1 MPPRITRDEAARI
14 AALAK
19 LDMADHELDRAAREL
34 ESILGYFDVIARVD
48 TTGTEPAATMAGPP
62 PLRADAP
69 LPSLAPADT
78 FANAPDAD
86 TAAGLFRVPR
96 VLGS

>member
-1 MPPRITRDEAARI
+1 MPTDLTRADAARI

-19 LDMADHELDRAAREL
+19 LQMTSEELDRVVVELAA
-34 ESILGYFDVIARVD
+34 ILGYFEAIDRID
-48 TTGTEPAATMAGPP
+48 TGGIELATDTPGGG
-62 PLRADAP
+62 LRADAP
-69 LPSLAPADT
+69 LPSLARDDV

-86 TAAGLFRVPR
+86 RQAGLFRVPR

>member
-1 MPPRITRDEAARI
+1 MAPRITRDEAARI

-19 LDMADHELDRAAREL
+19 LDMRGDELDRAAREL
-34 ESILGYFDVIARVD
+34 GSILEYFEALRAVD
-48 TTGTEPAATMAGPP
+48 TEGIAPSAAGDAA
-62 PLRADAP
+62 PLRADEP
-69 LPSLAPADT
+69 QPSLTPGDT

-86 TAAGLFRVPR
+86 RGAGVFRVPR

>member
-1 MPPRITRDEAARI
+1 MTRITRDEAARI
-14 AALAK
+14 AALARI
-19 LDMADHELDRAAREL
+19 DMTEAELDRAARDL
-34 ESILGYFDVIARVD
+34 ESILGHFAVIARVD
-48 TTGTEPAATMAGPP
+48 TGGVDAVAPIPQASALRDDTPA
-62 PLRADAP
+62 
-69 LPSLAPADT
+69 PSLAHEDV

>member
-1 MPPRITRDEAARI
+1 MAPRITRDDAARI

-19 LDMADHELDRAAREL
+19 LEMRGDELDRAARDLAAIL
-34 ESILGYFDVIARVD
+34 EYFDALSAVD
-48 TTGTEPAATMAGPP
+48 TEGVAPSVAGAGA
-62 PLRADAP
+62 PLRADEP
-69 LPSLAPADT
+69 LPSLTPGDT

-86 TAAGLFRVPR
+86 RGAGVFRVPR